1 MSSNF
6 SLQKPV
12 TDALMPLARR
22 ANLAFTHGEGP
33 YLYGYD
39 GKKYLDFL
47 AGIAVCCLGHC
58 HPQLVAAM
66 REQAGKVWHYS
77 NHFRIPDQER
87 LAERLAEAT
96 GMEQAYFCNSGAE
109 ANESAFKL
117 IRKYFDDIGQPEKF
131 RVITFEQ
138 AFHGRTLATVTATGQ
153 EKYLKGFYPKVDGFD
168 KVAYG
173 NMNEL
178 RAAITPETAAIM
190 IEPVQ
195 GEGGLRV
202 ASPEWLRD
210 LRKTCDEFGLL
221 LVYDQV
227 QCGLGRTGKFCSHE
241 WSGVKPDVLTFAKG
255 LAGGFPMGVCLS
267 TKKAATGMTPG
278 SHGTTFGGNPM
289 GCALA
294 NVVLDVLLAPGFL
307 DNVQQRGKQL
317 REGLEKLSKQYPN
330 IIVEPRGRG
339 LLAGFQLKSTIV
351 NTDFV
356 PQLREHGLLTTVAG
370 ENCIR
375 LVPPLI
381 VTPNHID
388 EALTIIDKTCRDF
401 KPAA

>member
-1 MSSNF
+1 
-6 SLQKPV
+6 
-12 TDALMPLARR
+12 MPLARR

-47 AGIAVCCLGHC
+47 AGIAVCSLGHS

-66 REQAGKVWHYS
+66 REQSGKVWHYS
-77 NHFRIPDQER
+77 NHFRIPEQER
-87 LAERLAEAT
+87 LAERLVEAT

-117 IRKYFDDIGQPEKF
+117 TRKYFDDIGQPEKF
-131 RVITFEQ
+131 RIITFEQ

-202 ASPEWLRD
+202 ASDEWLQA

-221 LVYDQV
+221 LIYDQV
-227 QCGLGRTGKFCSHE
+227 QCGVGRTGKFCSHH

-255 LAGGFPMGVCLS
+255 IAGGYPMGVCLS

-278 SHGTTFGGNPM
+278 SHGTTFGGSPM
-289 GCALA
+289 ACALA
-294 NVVLDVLLAPGFL
+294 NAALDVLLAPGFME
-307 DNVQQRGKQL
+307 NVQQRGQQL
-317 REGLEKLSKQYPN
+317 REGLEKLAQQYPN
-330 IIVEPRGRG
+330 IVIEPRGRG
-339 LLAGFQLKSTIV
+339 LLAGFQLKSNIV

-356 PQLREHGLLTTVAG
+356 PQLREHGLLSTVAG

-381 VTPNHID
+381 ITANHVD
-388 EALTIIDKTCRDF
+388 EALAIIEKTCRDF

>member
-1 MSSNF
+1 MNQAF
-6 SLQKPV
+6 SLDKPV

-22 ANLAFTHGEGP
+22 ANLAFTHGTGV
-33 YLYGYD
+33 YLHGYD

-47 AGIAVCCLGHC
+47 AGIAVCSLGHC
-58 HPQLVAAM
+58 HPHLVKTM
-66 REQAGKVWHYS
+66 RDQAEKLWHCS
-77 NHFRIPDQER
+77 NHFRIPEQER
-87 LAERLAEAT
+87 LAERLTAAT

-117 IRKYFDDIGQPEKF
+117 TRKYFDDIGQPERY
-131 RVITFEQ
+131 RVITFDQ
-138 AFHGRTLATVTATGQ
+138 AFHGRTLAALTATGQ
-153 EKYLKGFYPKVDGFD
+153 DKYLKGFYPKVDGFD

-195 GEGGLRV
+195 GEGGLRA
-202 ASPEWLRD
+202 ASDEFLRD

-221 LVYDQV
+221 LIFDQV
-227 QCGLGRTGKFCSHE
+227 QCGVGRTGKFCSHE

-255 LAGGFPMGVCLS
+255 LAGGFPIGVCLS
-267 TKKAATGMTPG
+267 TKRAATGMTPG

-289 GCALA
+289 GCSIA
-294 NVVLDVLLAPGFL
+294 NAVLDIMLAPGFF
-307 DNVQQRGKQL
+307 DNVHQMGL
-317 REGLEKLSKQYPN
+317 RLKSGLGDLAKKYADVM
-330 IIVEPRGRG
+330 VEPRGRG
-339 LLAGFQLKSTIV
+339 LLAGFQLRADIV

-356 PQLREHGLLTTVAG
+356 PLLRANGLLTTVAG
-370 ENCIR
+370 DNCIR

-381 VTPNHID
+381 VNAEHID
-388 EALTIIDKTCRDF
+388 EALSIIEKTCREY
-401 KPAA
+401 KRA